1 MLEWKLKEHRLL
13 RKMGVNHNLMMD
25 LLSKNYRK
33 KYFKIYNEKPIEIAR
48 SLGCLFSEKTPG
60 WALREIFVEE
70 IYNVDGFVPAK
81 GDIVADIG
89 VFYGDS
95 SIYWSKVKQARVIAF
110 EALTSN
116 FLVLKENIDLN
127 NASIKAYNVA
137 LGDGNNIRASEDG
150 KMLSTDTGGDYI
162 QTKRLDDFSFDRL
175 DLIKID
181 VEGFEES
188 VLQGSLNTLA
198 KFQPKIIIETHS
210 KNLGI
215 KCNDLIVKQGYV
227 LERVIKASVKPAKG
241 SWMDQ
246 VENRFYLPASAVRNN
261 IH

>member
-1 MLEWKLKEHRLL
+1 MLEWKFKEHRLL
-13 RKMGVNHNLMMD
+13 WKMGVNHNLMMD
-25 LLSKNYRK
+25 LFSKNYRK

-60 WALREIFVEE
+60 WAIREIFVEE

-81 GDIVADIG
+81 GDVVADIG
-89 VFYGDS
+89 AFYGDS
-95 SIYWSKVKQARVIAF
+95 SIYWSKVKQASVVAF

-127 NASIKAYNVA
+127 RASIVAYNSA
-137 LGDGNNIRASEDG
+137 LRDGGIIKALDDG
-150 KMLSTDTGGDYI
+150 TMLSTNNGGEYI
-162 QTKRLDDFSFDRL
+162 KTKRLDEFQFDKL

-188 VLQGSLNTLA
+188 VLRGATNTIS
-198 KFQPKIIIETHS
+198 KFRPRIIIKTHS
-210 KNLGI
+210 KYLARR
-215 KCNDLIVKQGYV
+215 CNDLIINQGYILKKV
-227 LERVIKASVKPAKG
+227 VRSSVKPVRG

-246 VENRFYLPASAVRNN
+246 VENRFYISDS
-261 IH
+261 

>member
-1 MLEWKLKEHRLL
+1 MLEWKFKEHRLL

-89 VFYGDS
+89 AFYGDS
-95 SIYWSKVKQARVIAF
+95 SIYWSKVKQASVIAF

-181 VEGFEES
+181 VEGFEEMVLHGS
-188 VLQGSLNTLA
+188 VNTISTHR
-198 KFQPKIIIETHS
+198 PKIIIETHS
-210 KNLGI
+210 KYLASR
-215 KCNDLIVKQGYV
+215 CNDFIINQSYILTKIV
-227 LERVIKASVKPAKG
+227 RSSVKIVKG

-246 VENRFYLPASAVRNN
+246 VENRFYIPDS
-261 IH
+261 